1 MEMRIN
7 PIPQDFNIK
16 EIILIN
22 YLYLFKL
29 FTEPKYKKKLK
40 VLIN

>member
-1 MEMRIN
+1 MEMSIN

-22 YLYLFKL
+22 YLYLFNYL
-29 FTEPKYKKKLK
+29 SNQNIKKKTK
-40 VLIN
+40 VIN